1 MTPLPHSRLPVNSG
15 TPGLLSSPAWKTFPT
30 SPHPPSSPFR
40 RREPH
45 PQSNHTR
52 RHPPQHLIWLLG
64 NPRVSPRPRARG
76 LTVLNKF
83 QERKQTGRSYWL
95 PRPAIFQNTHQDQ
108 GPAGRV
114 AGLGNPLCG
123 QRGPAEWRAG
133 RTRGVEAL

>member
-15 TPGLLSSPAWKTFPT
+15 TPGLLSSPAWKTFPI

-76 LTVLNKF
+76 LKVLNKF

-133 RTRGVEAL
+133 RTRGVEAP